1 MKLPEA
7 SFKLSFARRLVGGA
21 LLLLAGCSF
30 APIRTEVP
38 DLELPGNSSQG
49 LVCYTPS
56 PVEAAVPANFS
67 GADYRA
73 TALYTSAGTQNVA
86 ITVYGR
92 TTPPPSLCVTPTAAD
107 LPLSGPLTL
116 TPGVPQEVL
125 IGGPDYGGTLA
136 DLLTEPS
143 YYVGAS
149 LSGGVLESTQ
159 ERIRLTGG
167 TVSVYY

>member
-1 MKLPEA
+1 MKFFKV
-7 SFKLSFARRLVGGA
+7 SFKVPFAKLLAGGS

-38 DLELPGNSSQG
+38 DVELPGNSSQG
-49 LVCYTPS
+49 LICYTPS
-56 PVEAAVPANFS
+56 PIEAAVPANFS

-73 TALYTSAGTQNVA
+73 TALYTSAGTQNA
-86 ITVYGR
+86 TITVYGR
-92 TTPPPSLCVTPTAAD
+92 TTPPPSLCALPSAAD

-149 LSGGVLESTQ
+149 LTGGVFASTQ

>member
-1 MKLPEA
+1 MGMKR
-7 SFKLSFARRLVGGA
+7 SKKLYAKPLVISA

-38 DLELPGNSSQG
+38 DVELPGNSSQG
-49 LVCYTPS
+49 FVCYTPS
-56 PVEAAVPANFS
+56 PIEAAVPANFS

-86 ITVYGR
+86 VTVYGR
-92 TTPPPSLCVTPTAAD
+92 TTPPPSLCVTPSAAD
-107 LPLSGPLTL
+107 LPLSAPLTL
-116 TPGVPQEVL
+116 TPGAPQEVL
-125 IGGPDYGGTLA
+125 IGGPNYGGTLA
-136 DLLTEPS
+136 DLLSEPT
-143 YYVGAS
+143 YYVGAA
-149 LSGGVLESTQ
+149 LSGGVFASTQ

>member
-1 MKLPEA
+1 MTRAL
-7 SFKLSFARRLVGGA
+7 LGG

-38 DLELPGNSSQG
+38 DVEIPGNSSQG

-56 PVEAAVPANFS
+56 PIEAAVPTTFS

-73 TALYTSAGTQNVA
+73 TAVYTSAGTASATV
-86 ITVYGR
+86 TVYGR
-92 TTPPPSLCVTPTAAD
+92 TLPPPTPCVTPSAAD
-107 LPLSGPLTL
+107 LTLSAPLTL

-125 IGGPDYGGTLA
+125 VGGPDYGGTLA
-136 DLLTEPS
+136 DLLTEPR

-149 LSGGVLESTQ
+149 LEGGVTLSNQ
-159 ERIRLTGG
+159 ERIRLTDG

>member
-1 MKLPEA
+1 MKRFLI
-7 SFKLSFARRLVGGA
+7 GGT
-21 LLLLAGCSF
+21 LLLLASCSF

-38 DLELPGNSSQG
+38 DFGLPGNSSNG

-56 PVEAAVPANFS
+56 PVNAAVPTNFS

-73 TALYTSAGTQNVA
+73 TALYTSVGAAPATVA
-86 ITVYGR
+86 VYGR
-92 TTPPPSLCVTPTAAD
+92 TTPPSALCVAPSAAD

-149 LSGGVLESTQ
+149 LSGGVLLSSQ
-159 ERIRLTGG
+159 ERIELTNG

>member
-1 MKLPEA
+1 MGMNRSK
-7 SFKLSFARRLVGGA
+7 KRLAGGV

-30 APIRTEVP
+30 APIRTAVP
-38 DLELPGNSSQG
+38 DVELPGNSSQG

-56 PVEAAVPANFS
+56 PIEAAVPANFS

-73 TALYTSAGTQNVA
+73 TALYTSVGAQNATV
-86 ITVYGR
+86 TVYGR
-92 TTPPPSLCVTPTAAD
+92 TTPPASLCVTPSAAD
-107 LPLSGPLTL
+107 LTLSGPLTL
-116 TPGVPQEVL
+116 TPGVAQEVL

-149 LSGGVLESTQ
+149 LAGGVTLSAQ
-159 ERIRLTGG
+159 ERISLTGG

>member
-1 MKLPEA
+1 MKLSKTLFA
-7 SFKLSFARRLVGGA
+7 KLLAGSAF
-21 LLLLAGCSF
+21 LLLASCSF

-38 DLELPGNSSQG
+38 DVELPGNSSQG

-56 PVEAAVPANFS
+56 PIEAAVPANFS

-86 ITVYGR
+86 VTVYGR
-92 TTPPPSLCVTPTAAD
+92 TTPPPDFCVTPSVAD

-136 DLLTEPS
+136 ELLSEPS

-149 LSGGVLESTQ
+149 LSGGVLESVQ
-159 ERIRLTGG
+159 ERIRLSGG

>member
-1 MKLPEA
+1 MGMKLYK
-7 SFKLSFARRLVGGA
+7 KLYAKLFVGGS
-21 LLLLAGCSF
+21 LLLLASCSF

-38 DLELPGNSSQG
+38 NVELPGNSSQG
-49 LVCYTPS
+49 FICYTPS
-56 PVEAAVPANFS
+56 PIEAAVPANFS

-73 TALYTSAGTQNVA
+73 TALYTSAGTQSA
-86 ITVYGR
+86 TITVYGR
-92 TTPPPSLCVTPTAAD
+92 TTPPPSLCVTPAAAD

-125 IGGPDYGGTLA
+125 IGGPNYGGTFA
-136 DLLTEPS
+136 DLLSEPS

-149 LSGGVLESTQ
+149 LSGGIVLSAQ
-159 ERIRLTGG
+159 ERISLTGG

>member
-1 MKLPEA
+1 MARAFVGLA
-7 SFKLSFARRLVGGA
+7 LS
-21 LLLLAGCSF
+21 LLAACSF

-38 DLELPGNSSQG
+38 DLEIPGNSSQG

-56 PVEAAVPANFS
+56 PIEAAVPANFS

-73 TALYTSAGTQNVA
+73 TALYTSASSQSVA
-86 ITVYGR
+86 VTVYGR
-92 TTPPPSLCVTPTAAD
+92 TTPPPSLCVTPSAAD

-125 IGGPDYGGTLA
+125 VGGPDYGGTLA
-136 DLLTEPS
+136 DLLTEPR

-149 LSGGVLESTQ
+149 LSGGVTLSGQ
-159 ERIRLTGG
+159 ERIRLTDG